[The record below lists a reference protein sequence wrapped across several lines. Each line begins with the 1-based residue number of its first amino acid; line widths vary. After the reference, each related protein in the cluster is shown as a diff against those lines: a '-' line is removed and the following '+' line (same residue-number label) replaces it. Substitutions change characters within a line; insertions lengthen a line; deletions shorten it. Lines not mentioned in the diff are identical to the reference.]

1 MKRNVTVTGERCLTL
16 RDHPHEKKAFDDDD
30 DGGNMVVIAETAA
43 AAPNP
48 PKTDLRLSRK
58 RKCDS
63 KAVQDG
69 EAEAEDENW
78 PASMASSYKGSKGQP
93 SKRTRSNM
101 QPKVGSCLL
110 APFMPR

>member
-1 MKRNVTVTGERCLTL
+1 MKRSKPVTGERCLMF
-16 RDHPHEKKAFDDDD
+16 RDRPREKKAFDDDD
-30 DGGNMVVIAETAA
+30 DANMVVIAETAA

-69 EAEAEDENW
+69 DDKDENW
-78 PASMASSYKGSKGQP
+78 PPSMASSYKGSKGQP

-101 QPKVGSCLL
+101 QPKVRSCLL
-110 APFMPR
+110 AQFMPR